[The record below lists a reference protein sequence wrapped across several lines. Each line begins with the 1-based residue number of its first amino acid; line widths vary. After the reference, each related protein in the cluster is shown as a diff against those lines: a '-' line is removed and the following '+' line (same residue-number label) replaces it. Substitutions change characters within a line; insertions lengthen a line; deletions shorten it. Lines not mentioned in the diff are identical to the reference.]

1 MDHGGHFWPQAN
13 IYICPTKIE
22 VILDDVSVWYCDQY
36 CVYNFATTSPLAQNY
51 FFSVCT
57 TQIQIKSN
65 INYRLYITPILS
77 NIMTKLCLMNLH
89 SLGVTAPSAL
99 PLPFL
104 RPFQVPTAV
113 ATLSLEAH
121 DVLIQ
126 FYKKQF
132 RHRIFVYRFGLNRP
146 YNNYFK
152 TLFLLI
158 RLKTMH

>member
-1 MDHGGHFWPQAN
+1 MWVFDIVTN
-13 IYICPTKIE
+13 IAFT
-22 VILDDVSVWYCDQY
+22 ILQLQVPLLK
-36 CVYNFATTSPLAQNY
+36 TTS
-51 FFSVCT
+51 FSVCT

-65 INYRLYITPILS
+65 INYRLYITPIMS

-99 PLPFL
+99 SLPFL
-104 RPFQVPTAV
+104 RPFQVPLLVPTDV
-113 ATLSLEAH
+113 ATLPLEAH

-132 RHRIFVYRFGLNRP
+132 RHRIFVYRFGLNHP

-152 TLFLLI
+152 TLVLLI